1 MSALKHVLSAPAS
14 SGPWPLL
21 VFLHGYDEG
30 APAELEAAV
39 TRHGPL
45 RGGSS
50 KRATEEFIVVA
61 PQLPLCGDVWVNYA
75 GEVMEL
81 ANAIPDTDPSRFY
94 LTGFSFGGNGVFD
107 LALAQPRFWAAA
119 WPVDPTRVPVRDP
132 KLPVWLSIGKLA
144 RRQQAAFIRKLALS
158 GTSAGERVW
167 RDEGLDHVGA
177 ATSAYGDDEIYRWLL
192 RHRLR

>member
-1 MSALKHVLSAPAS
+1 MKHILSAPAS

-30 APAELEAAV
+30 APTELAAGV

-45 RGGSS
+45 RHASA
-50 KRATEEFIVVA
+50 KIAKEQFIVLA

-75 GEVMEL
+75 DEVQAL
-81 ANAIPDTDPSRFY
+81 ALSIPDTDPSRFY

-119 WPVDPTRVPVRDP
+119 WSVDPTRVPVRDP

-144 RRQQAAFIRKLALS
+144 RRQKAEFIRRLMLS
-158 GTSAGERVW
+158 GTAAGERVW
-167 RDEGLDHVGA
+167 CDEGLDHVGA
-177 ATSAYGDDEIYRWLL
+177 ATSAYRDEAIYEWLL
-192 RHRLR
+192 RHRR